1 MVNIYERALF
11 TFVVTM
17 SAVLSLMSILRYNFG
32 TFFQFFDFT
41 VYEQALWTT
50 VNNGT
55 LLYNSIEGCSHFGIH
70 TSIIWFVL
78 APIYYMFQYPETL
91 LIIQSVLL
99 VSAAIP
105 LYYLAKEILNNE
117 KYALL
122 IAYAYTFYPM
132 LHGAA
137 LFDVHEVMFLPLIV
151 FTALYF
157 LYKKNIPV
165 FFLLMMVSLII
176 KEDIPLLVIPIFLY
190 ALYKRMYSTKF
201 EQWLMIG
208 GVALSVIWLLAS
220 VFVIIPAF
228 NTSGMAL
235 HESRY
240 NTSDIPTMITQ
251 YPIEKAGYLSNVF
264 SPLLFL
270 PTLSPLTLVLCAPTL
285 FEILLQDGVFRFT
298 SMTHYVLQL
307 IPILFLSMIFGVKR
321 LRESNIFK
329 DGQLCG
335 MIFVAVAILFLVSS
349 QVSPA
354 SPNFYVFTMTE
365 HTMAIDEAMAMI
377 PDGASLYMGS
387 YFVKGS
393 SHRMELYSSY
403 REGTDYLFTDTSS
416 QFFNNNDFSKYDL
429 SGYTKL
435 FEKDSVTVYRRSI

>member
-1 MVNIYERALF
+1 MFNLYEKVLF
-11 TFVVTM
+11 FAVAIF
-17 SAVLSLMSILRYNFG
+17 SAILSLISILRYNFG

-55 LLYNSIEGCSHFGIH
+55 LLYNSLEGCSHFGIH
-70 TSIIWFVL
+70 NSPIWFIV
-78 APIYYMFQYPETL
+78 APIYYVFQYPETL
-91 LIIQSVLL
+91 LVIQSILL
-99 VSAAIP
+99 ISAAIP
-105 LYYLAKEILNNE
+105 LYYLAKEILDSE

-122 IAYAYTFYPM
+122 VAYMYIVYPM
-132 LHGAA
+132 LHGAG

-157 LYKKNIPV
+157 LYKKNISM
-165 FFLLMMVSLII
+165 FFLLMMLSLII
-176 KEDIPLLVIPIFLY
+176 KEDIPFLVIPIFLY

-208 GVALSVIWLLAS
+208 GVAISLIWLLAS

-228 NTSGMAL
+228 NTGGMAL

-240 NTSDIPTMITQ
+240 NISDPITMVTQ
-251 YPIEKAGYLSNVF
+251 YPVEKVGYLSNVF

-270 PTLSPLTLVLCAPTL
+270 PMLSPFTLMLSIPVFL
-285 FEILLQDGVFRFT
+285 EIGLQDGVYRFT

-307 IPILFLSMIFGVKR
+307 IPILFLSLIFGIKR
-321 LRESNIFK
+321 LRESKIFG

-335 MIFVAVAILFLVSS
+335 MIFIAVMLLFVVSS
-349 QVSPA
+349 QVSPL
-354 SPNFYVFTMTE
+354 SPNFYLFTPTN
-365 HTMAIDEAMAMI
+365 HTMAIDEAMSMI

-403 REGTDYLFTDTSS
+403 HEGVEYLYVDTTSE
-416 QFFNNNDFSKYDL
+416 FFDKDDFGKYEL
-429 SGYTKL
+429 SGYSRL
-435 FEKDSVTVYRRSI
+435 FEKDGVMLFALI